1 MSREINN
8 SDPDTVLGN
17 ILSLVSLFIPEVAII
32 NNVNTKQTIK
42 NALLLPLMVLSSSC
56 HGTLV
61 KKKLNNDF

>member
-42 NALLLPLMVLSSSC
+42 KCFTASPYGAVFKLSWDIS
-56 HGTLV
+56 
-61 KKKLNNDF
+61 KEKAKQ